1 MKSNVSNKEER
12 KRRMNKI
19 YCGLDNGVSGSIGF
33 VGEGIYPF
41 FVHTP
46 TKKEQDYTKSK
57 KIITRLDYSGFMN
70 LFSSYNKND
79 IVVLMERPLVNPG
92 RFTAT
97 MSALR
102 CHEAELI
109 MIETMGLKYM
119 FIDSKEWQKELLP
132 KGIVGSEEQKKASL
146 DIGNRLFPM
155 FDDFKHP
162 DRDGLLIAEYGR
174 RKNL

>member
-1 MKSNVSNKEER
+1 MS
-12 KRRMNKI
+12 KI

-57 KIITRLDYSGFMN
+57 KIITRLDYSSFMN

-79 IVVLMERPLVNPG
+79 IIVLIERPLVNPG

-155 FDDFKHP
+155 YNDFKHP